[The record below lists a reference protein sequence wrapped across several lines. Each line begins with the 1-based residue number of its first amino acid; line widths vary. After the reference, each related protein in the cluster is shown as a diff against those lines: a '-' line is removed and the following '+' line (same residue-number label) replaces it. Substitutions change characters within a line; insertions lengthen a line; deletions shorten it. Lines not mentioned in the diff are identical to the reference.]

1 MSDKKRSSKGPRRP
15 LGTGPTPATTSKSGE
30 LAGEASTQTETQR
43 PAQSKSAPVTGSQR
57 RVSGQANRLR
67 QRRVRVGLFLAAA
80 VVVLAGVA
88 SIVVQSGGPR
98 AGRSTTQTA
107 WVLPRLG
114 QSGNV
119 ALSSLRGKP
128 VVVNMFASWCT
139 VCQSEL
145 PAFAAEAR
153 RLRGKVTFV
162 EVNSLETGDGLAM
175 AQQFGLAAAGAIVL
189 SDVAGAQHS
198 GLHDAL
204 GGGNNMPVSAFYS
217 ASGKLLASHVGGF
230 TSATLIAQ
238 LRQLFGGSI

>member
-1 MSDKKRSSKGPRRP
+1 MSSKKRSSKGPQSRRD
-15 LGTGPTPATTSKSGE
+15 TNQTARASDQSVPAVGE
-30 LAGEASTQTETQR
+30 PPGS
-43 PAQSKSAPVTGSQR
+43 AQSRRGAQTKGAPATGSQR
-57 RVSGQANRLR
+57 RVNAKATALR
-67 QRRVRVGLFLAAA
+67 RRGIRVGLFTAGA

-88 SIVVQSGGPR
+88 SIVVQSGR
-98 AGRSTTQTA
+98 THASHNTTPSA

-114 QSGNV
+114 RSGIV

-175 AQQFGLAAAGAIVL
+175 AQQFGLVAAGAIVL
-189 SDVAGAQHS
+189 SDVGGAQNS

-217 ASGKLLASHVGGF
+217 ASGKLLTSHVGGF
-230 TSATLIAQ
+230 NASTLQAQ
-238 LRQLFGGSI
+238 LRQLYGASV